1 MTLDLKTAHDALFP
15 GYIAHHNNPVTGV
28 TTFVTQLSF

>member
-1 MTLDLKTAHDALFP
+1 MTLDLKTADDALFP
-15 GYIAHHNNPVTGV
+15 GYIAQHNNPVTDV